1 MFGVALGITGCG
13 LAPKT
18 DATQRP
24 ITLTFWTLQLRDFAP
39 YIKASLAEFER
50 LHPDTHVEWV
60 DVPFAEGEKR
70 ALTAM
75 LGAKV
80 PDVIN
85 LNPSF
90 AARLAQKG
98 TLLPLQPY
106 LSPEL
111 KQAYVAVAWQAASL
125 PTPQGDDPVGIPWY
139 LTSKVV
145 FAHTPTLKAMGLA
158 QPPTS
163 FEQLGQGLAKLQADT
178 TPATEGEHYGWFPP
192 LADDG
197 YWLKEL
203 HAMGLLDLAKGCPYG
218 MAQQPAVV
226 AQMQRYA
233 DWYKAGFIPTDTL
246 TAGHRDAIQWY
257 LSGRLALLVAGTSLV
272 GALQPQAPT
281 VASNTTVSPQWPAQI
296 AYADTALMVLSV
308 PKRTAH
314 PKQAVALALFMA
326 DATRQEALSVVA
338 PVLPSHKQALAKR
351 LRHWQQQAGLVAGQ
365 PPNPQ
370 AEPPLMAKALV
381 VSAEQVLAAK
391 HTLPLLP
398 QQAEVFAL
406 ANLTMQ
412 RILLGKTTVVQGLS
426 QFDEQCTL
434 HTATPKS

>member
-1 MFGVALGITGCG
+1 MLGVALGVSGCG
-13 LAPKT
+13 FTPQT
-18 DATQRP
+18 EATQRP
-24 ITLTFWTLQLRDFAP
+24 ITLTFWTLQLRDYAP
-39 YIKASLAEFER
+39 FIQTSITEFER
-50 LHPDTHVEWV
+50 LHPDTHVDWV

-106 LSPEL
+106 LSPQL

-125 PTPQGDDPVGIPWY
+125 PTPQGGDPVGVPWY

-145 FAHTPTLKAMGLA
+145 FAHAPTLKAMGLQ

-163 FEQLGQGLAKLQADT
+163 FTQLGQGLATLQADT
-178 TPATEGEHYGWFPP
+178 TPATQGEHYGWYPP

-203 HAMGLLDLAKGCPYG
+203 HAMGLFNLAKGCPYG
-218 MAQQPAVV
+218 LAQQPALM
-226 AQMQRYA
+226 AQVQRYA
-233 DWYKAGFIPTDTL
+233 DWYKAGLIPTDTL

-281 VASNTTVSPQWPAQI
+281 VASNTLVSPQWPAQT

-314 PKQAVALALFMA
+314 PQQAVALALFMA
-326 DATRQEALSVVA
+326 DATRQEGLSVVA
-338 PVLPSHKQALAKR
+338 PVLPSHKAALAKR
-351 LRHWQQQAGLVAGQ
+351 LRHWQQQAGLIAGQ

-370 AEPPLMAKALV
+370 AEPPLVAKALV
-381 VSAEQVLAAK
+381 VSAQQVLAAK

-398 QQAEVFAL
+398 QQADVFAL
-406 ANLTMQ
+406 ANLIIQ
-412 RILLGKTTVVQGLS
+412 RILLGKTSVVQGLTE
-426 QFDEQCTL
+426 FDDQCTL
-434 HTATPKS
+434 LTQQPKS